1 MRVKTVV
8 LRLRS
13 EFCLGW
19 VMGVSW
25 DGRGLGK
32 ELGNILDL
40 SKSPQ
45 MHING
50 WVCVLF
56 KLPSHSCRE
65 GLFKFMI
72 LNECLGVVVINTS
85 VMTAVNQKWIFFYYY
100 SILRLDSA
108 PRDCSALIWRSNVIW
123 ITRSEISS
131 CKFGCGIGLERQ
143 AWMGG
148 YGAVSR

>member
-1 MRVKTVV
+1 MQGLLVLTTCVRVKTVV

-32 ELGNILDL
+32 ELGNILGL

-45 MHING
+45 MHINV
-50 WVCVLF
+50 WARVLF
-56 KLPSHSCRE
+56 KSPSHSCRE

-85 VMTAVNQKWIFFYYY
+85 VMTAVNQK
-100 SILRLDSA
+100 SL
-108 PRDCSALIWRSNVIW
+108 
-123 ITRSEISS
+123 
-131 CKFGCGIGLERQ
+131 
-143 AWMGG
+143 
-148 YGAVSR
+148 